1 MMNGIYLD
9 DLLDTAADALDR
21 VGGRN
26 GAGTDDERW
35 VRAVRDALRHARETD
50 DAHAA
55 VTFLDRRLCDAK
67 EAAR

>member
-1 MMNGIYLD
+1 MNGIYLD

-21 VGGRN
+21 VGPRTGP
-26 GAGTDDERW
+26 GTADDQC
-35 VRAVRDALRHARETD
+35 VRAVRDALRHARDTD

-55 VTFLDRRLCDAK
+55 VKFLDRRLCDIK

>member
-9 DLLDTAADALDR
+9 DLLATAADALDR
-21 VGGRN
+21 IGTRADK
-26 GAGTDDERW
+26 GADDERC
-35 VRAVRDALRHARETD
+35 VRAVRDALRHARETN

-55 VTFLDRRLCDAK
+55 VTLLDRRLCEGK